1 MPSHFLS
8 DSLGAVSGT
17 FDSLP
22 LPAVG
27 SSVSA
32 WQVQPQRQQQPNQG
46 PAGSSAPPASDP
58 DLLDGDDDQAPG
70 ADLTGGDDS
79 LDPFAPQALG
89 GAGAGSGSDSDD
101 PPAGNTPSST
111 AASTG
116 ADPLRAERRRS
127 NQLEKE
133 LRKARAQLAR
143 FSEINPDEYA
153 RLQEAERKRDEFE
166 RQVAERERQLNEAN
180 LRRVR
185 SVEKERDEAREQT
198 LSLRKERLLER
209 LFIDAEGRVGGD
221 ERSSFFD
228 TFCKLC
234 GGQFRLATSEG
245 KERLEPVDT
254 AGQPYALDGV
264 ALSSSDYMEELRR
277 HPVYSFLFQQRSG
290 LYQSTAEG
298 GYESTGAPVNL
309 QSMSTRE
316 LYMEAMRSTTPRV
329 PART

>member
-1 MPSHFLS
+1 MPSSFFS
-8 DSLGAVSGT
+8 DPSAET
-17 FDSLP
+17 AT
-22 LPAVG
+22 PAVPWR
-27 SSVSA
+27 SYS
-32 WQVQPQRQQQPNQG
+32 QIQQQPNQG
-46 PAGSSAPPASDP
+46 PASSSSPSAAEADPIHSDGGEDAGLDGGPSDDTLDAAPPLDPGNGTSDGDEPPAS
-58 DLLDGDDDQAPG
+58 
-70 ADLTGGDDS
+70 T
-79 LDPFAPQALG
+79 
-89 GAGAGSGSDSDD
+89 
-101 PPAGNTPSST
+101 ST
-111 AASTG
+111 

-153 RLQEAERKRDEFE
+153 RLQEAERKREEQE
-166 RQVAERERQLNEAN
+166 RQWN
-180 LRRVR
+180 LREQELNNANRRRVQA
-185 SVEKERDEAREQT
+185 VEKERDDAREQA

-234 GGQFRLATSEG
+234 GGQFRLSQIEG
-245 KERLEPVDT
+245 RERLEPIDG

-264 ALSSSDYMEELRR
+264 ALTASDYMEELRR

-298 GYESTGAPVNL
+298 GYDSTGVPVNL

-316 LYMEAMRSTTPRV
+316 LYMEAMRGTTPRV
-329 PART
+329 PARS

>member
-1 MPSHFLS
+1 MPSSSRHQVS
-8 DSLGAVSGT
+8 AELGA
-17 FDSLP
+17 F
-22 LPAVG
+22 
-27 SSVSA
+27 
-32 WQVQPQRQQQPNQG
+32 QPQLQQQPNQG
-46 PAGSSAPPASDP
+46 PAPAPPQEPDLAPLEDDELDDAPPASEEP
-58 DLLDGDDDQAPG
+58 EP
-70 ADLTGGDDS
+70 TGS
-79 LDPFAPQALG
+79 
-89 GAGAGSGSDSDD
+89 SDSDD
-101 PPAGNTPSST
+101 PPAGTTPFP
-111 AASTG
+111 G

-153 RLQEAERKRDEFE
+153 RLQEAERKREEQE
-166 RQVAERERQLNEAN
+166 RQWN
-180 LRRVR
+180 LREQELNNANRRRVQA
-185 SVEKERDEAREQT
+185 VEKERDDAREQALT
-198 LSLRKERLLER
+198 LRKERLLER

-234 GGQFRLATSEG
+234 GGQFRLSQSEG
-245 KERLEPVDT
+245 RERLEPIDA

-264 ALSSSDYMEELRR
+264 ALSASDYMEELRR
-277 HPVYSFLFQQRSG
+277 HPVYSFLFQQRNG

-298 GYESTGAPVNL
+298 GYDSAGVPVNL

-329 PART
+329 PARS

>member
-1 MPSHFLS
+1 MPSSFFS
-8 DSLGAVSGT
+8 DS
-17 FDSLP
+17 F
-22 LPAVG
+22 
-27 SSVSA
+27 
-32 WQVQPQRQQQPNQG
+32 QVQGAAPSSAGIWQSYPQLQQQPNQSPAAAPPAG
-46 PAGSSAPPASDP
+46 EPDPAPLEDNDLDDAPPESDELEAAGSSDR
-58 DLLDGDDDQAPG
+58 
-70 ADLTGGDDS
+70 
-79 LDPFAPQALG
+79 
-89 GAGAGSGSDSDD
+89 DD
-101 PPAGNTPSST
+101 PPTGSAPPS
-111 AASTG
+111 G

-153 RLQEAERKRDEFE
+153 RLQEGERKREEQE
-166 RQVAERERQLNEAN
+166 RQWN
-180 LRRVR
+180 LREQELNNSNRRRVQA
-185 SVEKERDEAREQT
+185 VEKERDDAREVS

-209 LFIDAEGRVGGD
+209 LFVDAEGRVGGD
-221 ERSSFFD
+221 ERSTFFD

-234 GGQFRLATSEG
+234 GSQFRLSQLEG
-245 KERLEPVDT
+245 KERLEPIDA

-264 ALSSSDYMEELRR
+264 ALSATDYVEELRR

-298 GYESTGAPVNL
+298 GYDSTGVPVNL

-329 PART
+329 PARS

>member
-1 MPSHFLS
+1 MPSSFFS
-8 DSLGAVSGT
+8 DS
-17 FDSLP
+17 F
-22 LPAVG
+22 
-27 SSVSA
+27 
-32 WQVQPQRQQQPNQG
+32 QVQDAAPSSAAVWQNYRQPQQQPNQG
-46 PAGSSAPPASDP
+46 PATALPPHEP
-58 DLLDGDDDQAPG
+58 DQAP
-70 ADLTGGDDS
+70 LEDDE
-79 LDPFAPQALG
+79 LDEAPPTSDEPEP
-89 GAGAGSGSDSDD
+89 AGSGESED
-101 PPAGNTPSST
+101 PPAGT
-111 AASTG
+111 APPTG

-153 RLQEAERKRDEFE
+153 RLQEGERKREEQE
-166 RQVAERERQLNEAN
+166 RQWN
-180 LRRVR
+180 LREQELNNANRRRVQA
-185 SVEKERDEAREQT
+185 VEKERDDAREQS

-221 ERSSFFD
+221 ERSTFFD

-234 GGQFRLATSEG
+234 GGQFRLSQLEG
-245 KERLEPVDT
+245 KERLEPVDG

-264 ALSSSDYMEELRR
+264 ALSANDYMEELRR

-298 GYESTGAPVNL
+298 GYDSAGVPVNL

-329 PART
+329 PARN

>member
-1 MPSHFLS
+1 MPSSFRHQFS
-8 DSLGAVSGT
+8 AEPGA
-17 FDSLP
+17 F
-22 LPAVG
+22 
-27 SSVSA
+27 
-32 WQVQPQRQQQPNQG
+32 QPQLQHQPNQG
-46 PAGSSAPPASDP
+46 PAAAPPQEPDLAPLEDDELDEAPPASEEP
-58 DLLDGDDDQAPG
+58 EP
-70 ADLTGGDDS
+70 
-79 LDPFAPQALG
+79 
-89 GAGAGSGSDSDD
+89 AGSSDSDD
-101 PPAGNTPSST
+101 PPSGTTPLP
-111 AASTG
+111 G

-153 RLQEAERKRDEFE
+153 RLQEAERKREEQE
-166 RQVAERERQLNEAN
+166 RQWN
-180 LRRVR
+180 LREQELNNANRRRVQA
-185 SVEKERDEAREQT
+185 VEKERDDAREQA

-234 GGQFRLATSEG
+234 GGQFRLSHSEG
-245 KERLEPVDT
+245 RERLEPIDA

-264 ALSSSDYMEELRR
+264 ALSASDYMEELRR
-277 HPVYSFLFQQRSG
+277 HPVYSFLFQQRNG

-298 GYESTGAPVNL
+298 GYDSAGVPVNL

-329 PART
+329 PARS

>member
-1 MPSHFLS
+1 MPSSFFS
-8 DSLGAVSGT
+8 DS
-17 FDSLP
+17 F
-22 LPAVG
+22 
-27 SSVSA
+27 
-32 WQVQPQRQQQPNQG
+32 QVQGAAPSSAAIWQSHPQLQQQPNQG
-46 PAGSSAPPASDP
+46 PATAPTAGESDP
-58 DLLDGDDDQAPG
+58 APLEDNDLDDAPLES
-70 ADLTGGDDS
+70 DELE
-79 LDPFAPQALG
+79 P
-89 GAGAGSGSDSDD
+89 AGTSDSDD
-101 PPAGNTPSST
+101 PPTGSAPPS
-111 AASTG
+111 G

-153 RLQEAERKRDEFE
+153 RLQEGERKREEQE
-166 RQVAERERQLNEAN
+166 RQWN
-180 LRRVR
+180 LREQELNNSNRRRVQA
-185 SVEKERDEAREQT
+185 VEKERDDAREVS

-209 LFIDAEGRVGGD
+209 LFVDAEGRVGGD
-221 ERSSFFD
+221 ERSTFFD

-234 GGQFRLATSEG
+234 GSQFRLSQLEG
-245 KERLEPVDT
+245 KERLEPIDA

-264 ALSSSDYMEELRR
+264 ALSATDYVEELRR

-298 GYESTGAPVNL
+298 GYDSTGVPVNL

-329 PART
+329 PARS

>member
-1 MPSHFLS
+1 MPSSSRHQFS
-8 DSLGAVSGT
+8 AEPGAY
-17 FDSLP
+17 
-22 LPAVG
+22 
-27 SSVSA
+27 
-32 WQVQPQRQQQPNQG
+32 QPQLQQQPNQG
-46 PAGSSAPPASDP
+46 PATAPPQEPDLAPLEDDELDEAPPASEEP
-58 DLLDGDDDQAPG
+58 E
-70 ADLTGGDDS
+70 S
-79 LDPFAPQALG
+79 I
-89 GAGAGSGSDSDD
+89 GSSDSDD
-101 PPAGNTPSST
+101 TPAGTVPPP
-111 AASTG
+111 G

-153 RLQEAERKRDEFE
+153 RLQEAERKREEQE
-166 RQVAERERQLNEAN
+166 RQWN
-180 LRRVR
+180 LREQELNNANRRRVQA
-185 SVEKERDEAREQT
+185 VEKERDDAREQA

-234 GGQFRLATSEG
+234 GGQFRLGQSEG
-245 KERLEPVDT
+245 RERLEPVDA

-264 ALSSSDYMEELRR
+264 ALSASDYMEELRR
-277 HPVYSFLFQQRSG
+277 HPVYSFLFQQRNG
-290 LYQSTAEG
+290 LYQSSAEG
-298 GYESTGAPVNL
+298 GYDSAGVPVNL

-329 PART
+329 PARS